1 MVEGARSVLHV
12 EEDEKQLRFYVPK
25 DRKDRELCFLNTLP
39 NRLATHLGI
48 NDRAAVKAFGD
59 VFKANAYVLDDL
71 LTDLG
76 LMRLPWIDPV
86 SHRIPGDEFPE
97 DARGSTSHDK
107 SRTYL
112 EEPRQSRASTPG
124 SDPYIPRYSSHSN
137 ASGSRTSTPFWYE
150 NNVST
155 PISQS
160 STLFPTTPR
169 SGFTLAPTAARAG
182 ISSDGIDNTK
192 HKALLDYVIASVS
205 GGECRMRERMITELI
220 PSKDQNTT
228 PVTLSDTPFG
238 VRSENQIRHDIKLG
252 AAGEL
257 YVRC

>member
-1 MVEGARSVLHV
+1 MVEGARSILHI

-39 NRLATHLGI
+39 SRLVSHLGI

-71 LTDLG
+71 LTELG
-76 LMRLPWIDPV
+76 LMRLPWTDPV
-86 SHRIPGDEFPE
+86 SHRIPGDESPE
-97 DARGSTSHDK
+97 DARVSASHDTL
-107 SRTYL
+107 STYL
-112 EEPRQSRASTPG
+112 EQPRQSRASTPG
-124 SDPYIPRYSSHSN
+124 SDPYIPRYASSSN
-137 ASGSRTSTPFWYE
+137 ALGSRTSTPFWYE

-160 STLFPTTPR
+160 STLVPTTPR
-169 SGFTLAPTAARAG
+169 SGLTPVPTAAGAG
-182 ISSDGIDNTK
+182 ISSDGINNTK
-192 HKALLDYVIASVS
+192 YKALLDYVIASVS
-205 GGECRMRERMITELI
+205 GGECRICETMITELT
-220 PSKDQNTT
+220 PSKDQNAT
-228 PVTLSDTPFG
+228 PVALSDTPFG